1 MSNLETVIFEDE
13 TKNDAKEDWGN
24 LPASGDGN
32 IVIFT
37 PITFFPFYYYYD
49 NSFNVREYFSTY
61 DDLIFAVDYN
71 SEHIF
76 REHTY
81 KPREVLEQEAIME
94 NRRPKSVF
102 LQDLSTDDILY
113 YVKEA
118 LLYTNICVQML
129 QRGVAKIR
137 CE

>member
-1 MSNLETVIFEDE
+1 MCNLETVIIEDE

-32 IVIFT
+32 IVILT
-37 PITFFPFYYYYD
+37 PIIFCPFYYYYD

-71 SEHIF
+71 CKHIF
-76 REHTY
+76 LEHSY

-102 LQDLSTDDILY
+102 LQDLSRDDILY

-129 QRGVAKIR
+129 ERGVAKIR

>member
-13 TKNDAKEDWGN
+13 TKNEAKEDWGN

-32 IVIFT
+32 SVILT
-37 PITFFPFYYYYD
+37 PIIFCPFYYYYD

-61 DDLIFAVDYN
+61 DDLSFAVDYN
-71 SEHIF
+71 SKHII

-81 KPREVLEQEAIME
+81 KPRQVLEQEAIME

-102 LQDLSTDDILY
+102 LQDLSRDDILY

-129 QRGVAKIR
+129 RRGVAKIR